1 MYDIRLVKLVNG
13 DMVLGKWN
21 EEKGIIADPAILQTI
36 PTQQGGMQMLLL
48 PFGYP
53 FDQEMTGEIELKHVI
68 YQYKTVPEELKT
80 KYLEATTN
88 LTLSAPGGLGN
99 LGGMGGGVSDFSKFL
114 IILACA
120 YFVQRLDTSS
130 LTFALAS
137 LDKP

>member
-13 DMVLGKWN
+13 DMVLGKWDQD
-21 EEKGIIADPAILQTI
+21 KGVIKDPAILQTV

-53 FDQEMTGEIELKHVI
+53 FDQNMDGEIELRHVI

-88 LTLSAPGGLGN
+88 LTLSAPGGLRN
-99 LGGMGGGVSDFSKFL
+99 LGGDFSKFL
-114 IILACA
+114 
-120 YFVQRLDTSS
+120 
-130 LTFALAS
+130 
-137 LDKP
+137 KK